1 MADRFSDLKKI
12 PRQPAARL
20 LAAANT
26 KLSAEI
32 SAPAAAPVETVLA
45 ELAEHGERI
54 DMLRLLAAALPAR
67 EAIWWG
73 CLAARDTLPEGA
85 QPPPLAAAESWVFKP
100 GDETRTAA
108 ATSVEAAEADDDTAL
123 LARAVAMHDG
133 KLGLGDLQA
142 YDAPPGVVPALV
154 FGMIAMAIG
163 AMEDRA
169 EPYMDTLADRAL
181 DIARGGDGRLPVP
194 PAPPSPQ
201 EQAFAEAG
209 IDPTQAEEG

>member
-45 ELAEHGERI
+45 ELAERGERI

-73 CLAARDTLPEGA
+73 CLAARDAVPEGA
-85 QPPPLAAAESWVFKP
+85 PVPPPLAAVETWVFKP
-100 GDETRTAA
+100 GDETRAAAA
-108 ATSVEAAEADDDTAL
+108 ATIEAAEADDDTTL

-133 KLGLGDLQA
+133 KLGVGNMQA
-142 YDAPPGVVPALV
+142 YDAPPGAVPAFV
-154 FGMIAMAIG
+154 FGMIAIAIG

-194 PAPPSPQ
+194 PAPPDPQ
-201 EQAFAEAG
+201 AEARAAV
-209 IDPTQAEEG
+209 QREAEQ